1 MGKKLSIFGV
11 VIMTKEES
19 ANFILHAKSKQF
31 YWEGNGQLS
40 IKTFFNGKAH
50 YKTNKGFFAVEES
63 RYLLLNEG
71 AYTILIDEPKVV
83 ESFCLFF
90 KEGFAEEV
98 FRSLIDT
105 NDHLLSDPFKD
116 TSSIGFFE
124 KTYHKNNTLSSQL
137 ENFRQTLPS
146 LDIHSIGYEEHF
158 HKIMYSILNEHVN
171 TYKEIE
177 NLHAIRHSTREELFR
192 RVSIAH
198 DYIRSYFDKPIKL
211 DEIARVACISPNHL
225 LRTYYQIYGRTPH
238 QHISEFRIQK
248 AKQLL
253 SNTDKN
259 MTDITFILGFQ
270 NPVSFSKMFKQHVG
284 IPPIEYRKKVILDKK
299 Y

>member
-1 MGKKLSIFGV
+1 MPKNDS
-11 VIMTKEES
+11 T
-19 ANFILHAKSKQF
+19 NFVLNAKSKQF

-71 AYTILIDEPKVV
+71 TYTISIEEPKVV

-90 KEGFAEEV
+90 KDGFAEEV
-98 FRSLIDT
+98 LHSLKET
-105 NDHLLSDPFKD
+105 NERLLSDPFKD

-124 KTYHKNNTLSSQL
+124 KTYHKNNILSYQL
-137 ENFRQTLPS
+137 EYFMQILPS
-146 LDIHSIGYEEHF
+146 LDIDSVGYEEQF
-158 HKIMYSILNEHVN
+158 HKIMYSILNEHLN
-171 TYKEIE
+171 TYTEIKS
-177 NLHAIRHSTREELFR
+177 LHAIRNSTREELYR

-198 DYIRSYFDKPIKL
+198 DYIRSYFNQPIKL
-211 DEIARVACISPNHL
+211 EEVAKVACLSPNHL
-225 LRTYYQIYGRTPH
+225 LRTYSQIYGRTPH
-238 QHISEFRIQK
+238 QHISIFRIQK

-253 SNTDKN
+253 AELDHN
-259 MTDITFILGFQ
+259 MTDITFELGFQ

-284 IPPIEYRKKVILDKK
+284 LSPKEYRKKVRLDKK
-299 Y
+299 L

>member
-1 MGKKLSIFGV
+1 
-11 VIMTKEES
+11 MTKNDS
-19 ANFILHAKSKQF
+19 TYFVLHAKSEQF

-71 AYTILIDEPKVV
+71 AYTISIDEPKVV

-90 KEGFAEEV
+90 KDGFAEEV
-98 FRSLIDT
+98 LHSLKET
-105 NDHLLSDPFKD
+105 NDCLLSDPFKD

-124 KTYHKNNTLSSQL
+124 KTYHKNSILSSQL
-137 ENFRQTLPS
+137 ENFMQILPN
-146 LDIHSIGYEEHF
+146 LDIDSVGYEEQF
-158 HKIMYSILNEHVN
+158 HKIMYSILNEHLN
-171 TYKEIE
+171 TYTEIE
-177 NLHAIRHSTREELFR
+177 SLHAIRNSTREELYR

-198 DYIRSYFDKPIKL
+198 DYIRSYFNQPIKL
-211 DEIARVACISPNHL
+211 EEVAKVACLSPNHL
-225 LRTYYQIYGRTPH
+225 LRTYNQIYGRTPH

-253 SNTDKN
+253 SKVDKN
-259 MTDITFILGFQ
+259 MTDITFELVASRQ
-270 NPVSFSKMFKQHVG
+270 VV
-284 IPPIEYRKKVILDKK
+284 
-299 Y
+299 